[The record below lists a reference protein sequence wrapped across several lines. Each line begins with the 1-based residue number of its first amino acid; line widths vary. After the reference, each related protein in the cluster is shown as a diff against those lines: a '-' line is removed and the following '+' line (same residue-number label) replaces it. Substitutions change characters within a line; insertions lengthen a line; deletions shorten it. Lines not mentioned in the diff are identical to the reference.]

1 MKKKLS
7 LQDFAEILAQR
18 EDIDRKAADAFA
30 RSFFDIIEQGLQTDK
45 FVKIKGFGTFKLVA
59 VSERESVNI
68 NTGERFQISGHTKV
82 SFTPDS
88 TMKELVNRPFAH
100 FEAVDLND
108 DTDTKEF
115 EVIDEEMEEEI
126 NEETEETEDTEE
138 NETPPT
144 SNEVE
149 TSLIEELESG
159 DDTNNASES
168 NGGELEDT
176 HQTPQDTN
184 ESNDNDNLGDDIPIE
199 IITEQAPSTT
209 QQEDK
214 ASNAHG
220 NEPSTE
226 PNVTPTTSVTDGNK
240 ENVTFPTAQT
250 ETANTTATS
259 NKRRD
264 QEDIVV
270 TEPTPISNRQTTNT
284 TATQATAAESG
295 APTNAT
301 MGYTYNEVPSPHKR
315 NWWKTLSLLLLI
327 LALMVASY
335 FVGYYRML
343 CPTCDNYLFGSKTE
357 QPIPVPTKVA
367 QPAPVA
373 RPANAPTT
381 PDSNVAHTDT
391 AQKAVQKQ
399 SQPNNEAKATNT
411 TLPASAPTQSVK
423 AKPSQPTTTATPQRP
438 QTHCVGKGENIYRI
452 ARKYYGDDSYAEK
465 IIKANNLKDANT
477 IVIGMELKLP

>member
-126 NEETEETEDTEE
+126 NEETEETEETEE

-149 TSLIEELESG
+149 TTQIEELESG
-159 DDTNNASES
+159 DDTDNASES

-199 IITEQAPSTT
+199 IITDQASVPTQEEAASTT
-209 QQEDK
+209 LNK
-214 ASNAHG
+214 
-220 NEPSTE
+220 EPSAE
-226 PNVTPTTSVTDGNK
+226 PNVTPTTSVTNGNK
-240 ENVTFPTAQT
+240 AKVPFPTAQAEAT
-250 ETANTTATS
+250 NTAAVP
-259 NKRRD
+259 NKHHDR
-264 QEDIVV
+264 EDIVV
-270 TEPTPISNRQTTNT
+270 TDPTPISS
-284 TATQATAAESG
+284 TQATSTAAPKATTAES

-315 NWWKTLSLLLLI
+315 NWWKTLSLLLLL
-327 LALMVASY
+327 LALMAASY

-343 CPTCDNYLFGSKTE
+343 CPTCDNYIFGTKTE
-357 QPIPVPTKVA
+357 QPVPVPTKVV
-367 QPAPVA
+367 QPTPVA
-373 RPANAPTT
+373 RPANTPTT
-381 PDSNVAHTDT
+381 PDSNVAHADT
-391 AQKAVQKQ
+391 AQKANQKQ
-399 SQPNNEAKATNT
+399 SQPSDEAKVPHT
-411 TLPASAPTQSVK
+411 TSPANAPAQPVK

-438 QTHCVGKGENIYRI
+438 KTHCVGKGENIYRI